1 MASWTVYVALTII
14 DLALLAGLVFSTL
27 YLRRRHPGHVFT
39 IWYAFWLMLTLFSGL
54 YYYVWANAPNIHSS
68 ILSGGAFLG
77 GLVTWFQNASMKF
90 SDEAYL
96 IASIYIVV
104 LLPQCMSYLVA
115 GMFGCA
121 NRLIL
126 VEWITAAMTWLV
138 IKFLA
143 VLSAILMAQTIA
155 ALYATPLIEKIMF
168 PLKLLE
174 SMMTIS
180 LSFIIA
186 GVFYFT
192 YEYRFKRLL
201 VRMRTPFKPATRY
214 MRSYAA
220 SAEAREAKKHRY
232 AWLRARARKL
242 TTGILWN

>member
-1 MASWTVYVALTII
+1 MVSWTVYIALTIA
-14 DLALLAGLVFSTL
+14 DVALLAGLVFATL

-54 YYYVWANAPNIHSS
+54 FYYVWANAQAIPGSA
-68 ILSGGAFLG
+68 LSGSSFLG
-77 GLVTWFQNASMKF
+77 GLIVWFQYASMNF
-90 SDEAYL
+90 RDEAFL
-96 IASIYIVV
+96 IASIYVAV
-104 LLPQCMSYLVA
+104 LLPQCMSYLVS

-126 VEWITAAMTWLV
+126 VEWITAAMSWLV

-143 VLSAILMAQTIA
+143 VLAGILMAQAIA
-155 ALYATPLIEKIMF
+155 ALYAKPFLIPSML

-174 SMMTIS
+174 SLMMIS

-186 GVFYFT
+186 GIFYFT
-192 YEYRFKRLL
+192 YEYRFKRML
-201 VRMRTPFKPATRY
+201 VQLRRPLKPCTRF

-232 AWLRARARKL
+232 AWLRTRVRKL
-242 TTGILWN
+242 ATGILWS